1 MLAGPGLLIC
11 ELDYHLLLAPMI
23 IILIWFGYDICFE
36 VEIIDLLP
44 LINSGPF
51 TSWAIPVLGVRGT
64 SYFLG
69 ASGWIFALLLFLGF
83 WNKKT
88 GVFRCAR
95 ILRNFCEHFD
105 DAAFCSR
112 CLAFRRKWFS
122 SDDYRFGLSAERSCF
137 ARRICISVEAG
148 CIARSEFSRRV

>member
-1 MLAGPGLLIC
+1 
-11 ELDYHLLLAPMI
+11 
-23 IILIWFGYDICFE
+23 

-88 GVFRCAR
+88 GVFRETL
-95 ILRNFCEHFD
+95 IY
-105 DAAFCSR
+105 
-112 CLAFRRKWFS
+112 S
-122 SDDYRFGLSAERSCF
+122 SPATHLGTIR
-137 ARRICISVEAG
+137 
-148 CIARSEFSRRV
+148 